1 MDHSSEESTLLMD
14 EGYLR
19 FLGGSTSQEDA
30 RLEVEIR
37 ACHITNGNAVDDCA
51 LDFRSSITDHS
62 CFDELESVELPP
74 EKTSRRDHHS
84 KSNASPCSQ
93 NTSSRDGTQPSASK
107 STCATPDKERKV
119 DDTDFDAT
127 NAATAAVSFAQMLL
141 AHAEQKSRRIGQVM
155 TRVIRDI
162 PLQDDDFMRMHFA
175 GSSVTNSPEMNDD
188 NQPSSIQLLRS
199 QQNAGLPTADI
210 SNAKSEPSTSATL
223 HALQRIK
230 NKSRDSQTKQ
240 ESERHGSSRVA
251 SSNKKTRVSGSEY
264 HEPTSF
270 GNSNDEL
277 ELQLHLDL
285 PMSSSNSGELPYY
298 SSFSFHRN
306 SISASRNSFSADTN
320 PTDISTAI
328 VSSTTQSEVMLSN
341 VFADGD
347 CDEDPM
353 AHNAEA
359 KTVKHQCRYHGKKL
373 NRCMRPSTGLD
384 GRCAIHK
391 SSQFCKHPRCEKFNQ
406 GNGFCIRHGGGKK
419 CKAANCTKQVQ
430 GYGYCSGHGGKPL
443 CAVEGCENK
452 RMEGGY
458 CKSHGGGRFCQYENC
473 KKRDIGGGFC
483 IAHGGGKKCREKACG
498 KVDRGGGFCKRHG
511 GGKKCEADEC
521 RNWAIGGG
529 VCPEHKGP
537 GKRCKTIGCTKH
549 DLGGGHCIAHGGG
562 RKCIVDG
569 CEKIRQVNK
578 RCRGHGGKLLCRV
591 DGCERAAQN
600 FKLCKTHGGGK
611 RCLSEGCTNMQK
623 GGGYCIRH
631 GGGTKC
637 KTEGCQA
644 VDRGGGHCKAHG
656 GGKKCRGQ
664 NCKKWVIG
672 GGLCPDHLDLI
683 LMHQTEEMAQF
694 AANCSYLSPEGIML

>member
-19 FLGGSTSQEDA
+19 FLGGSRSQEDA

-37 ACHITNGNAVDDCA
+37 HITNGNAVEDCT
-51 LDFRSSITDHS
+51 LDFRSSITDNP
-62 CFDELESVELPP
+62 CFEELESAELST
-74 EKTSRRDHHS
+74 EDTTRRDHHS
-84 KSNASPCSQ
+84 ELAASAYSQSHSNRAESELATTRNAC
-93 NTSSRDGTQPSASK
+93 GTPE
-107 STCATPDKERKV
+107 KERHV

-141 AHAEQKSRRIGQVM
+141 AHAEQKSRQNSKVM
-155 TRVIRDI
+155 TRVARDL
-162 PLQDDDFMRMHFA
+162 PLQDDDFIRMHFVGTSIATPIALSDRKQSSALHLMKNTGLA
-175 GSSVTNSPEMNDD
+175 G
-188 NQPSSIQLLRS
+188 
-199 QQNAGLPTADI
+199 ADI
-210 SNAKSEPSTSATL
+210 SNAHSLSSERSSTVTSHASRSDMPESRLLQTQHDSQLCTAQRNTSSHIAPNPSNRNNNPPEYESAT
-223 HALQRIK
+223 
-230 NKSRDSQTKQ
+230 
-240 ESERHGSSRVA
+240 
-251 SSNKKTRVSGSEY
+251 
-264 HEPTSF
+264 SF
-270 GNSNDEL
+270 ANENDEL
-277 ELQLHLDL
+277 DIQLHLDL
-285 PMSSSNSGELPYY
+285 SLGNSNRGEIPYD
-298 SSFSFHRN
+298 SSFCLQRETN
-306 SISASRNSFSADTN
+306 SAPKNNVGSDSN
-320 PTDISTAI
+320 PADISGTTTSSITPSEAI
-328 VSSTTQSEVMLSN
+328 LSN
-341 VFADGD
+341 VFGDG
-347 CDEDPM
+347 ERLQVSM
-353 AHNAEA
+353 AHVAE
-359 KTVKHQCRYHGKKL
+359 VKIGRHQCRYHGKKL
-373 NRCMRPSTGLD
+373 NRCVRPSTGLD

-391 SSQFCKHPRCEKFNQ
+391 SSQFCKHARCEKFNQ

-419 CKAANCTKQVQ
+419 W
-430 GYGYCSGHGGKPL
+430 HGGKPL
-443 CAVEGCENK
+443 CAVDGCGNK

-458 CKSHGGGRFCQYENC
+458 CKSHGGGRYCQFEGC

-511 GGKKCEADEC
+511 GGKKCEADQC

-529 VCPEHKGP
+529 VCSDHKGP

-611 RCLSEGCTNMQK
+611 RCLSDGCTNMQK

-656 GGKKCRGQ
+656 GGKKCGGQ

-672 GGLCPDHLDLI
+672 GGLCSDHLDI
-683 LMHQTEEMAQF
+683 MLMHQNDEMAQF
-694 AANCSYLSPEGIML
+694 AANCSYLSSEGIVL